1 VRALLLDVLVPSA
14 VAVQLR
20 ARGLDVLALP
30 EWHGG
35 LRLNWADLEL
45 IRFASLEQ
53 RTFVSFDV
61 NTLPPILDELAYAGE
76 EHAGVI
82 LVSRNAFRQNDVGG
96 LVRALEHFVRHDL
109 PDDMTNQ
116 VLYLP
121 R

>member
-1 VRALLLDVLVPSA
+1 MRALLLDVHVLSA

-20 ARGLDVLALP
+20 AHGLDVLALP

-35 LRLNWADLEL
+35 SRLDWEDIDL
-45 IRFASLEQ
+45 IRFATLVQ
-53 RTFVSFDV
+53 RTVVSFDV
-61 NTLPPILDELAYAGE
+61 QTIPTALDDLTFAGE

-82 LVSRNAFRQNDVGG
+82 LVSNHTFRQDDVGG
-96 LVRALEHFVRHDL
+96 LVRAIERFVRQGL

-116 VLYLP
+116 LLYLP